1 MAADNSNPAFRHG
14 HSPKKGKSL
23 TYRTWR
29 SMMQRCYRI
38 KEKSYDRYGARGISV
53 CDRWHDFKN
62 FLADMGE
69 KPAIL
74 TLDRINSEGNYE
86 PSNCRWASTTTQARN
101 RSNTVKL
108 SYLGETLSV
117 AEWAERTGINYNC
130 LRRRLSIGWTARKI
144 LTTRIMTIQEVSALG
159 LAKRWAQT
167 L

>member
-1 MAADNSNPAFRHG
+1 
-14 HSPKKGKSL
+14 
-23 TYRTWR
+23 
-29 SMMQRCYRI
+29 
-38 KEKSYDRYGARGISV
+38 
-53 CDRWHDFKN
+53 
-62 FLADMGE
+62 MGE

-74 TLDRINSEGNYE
+74 TLDRVNSEGKYE
-86 PSNCRWASTTTQARN
+86 PSNCQWTSTTTQARN

-117 AEWAERTGINYNC
+117 AEWAERTGINYSC